1 MSRLRTRCGWLAFV
15 AVTFAAVSATA
26 DGRAPSLSAK
36 DRAEIQ
42 QLAVEYGRAL
52 GTCAAEDYARLF
64 EPDGAFASGP
74 RGTVRGRERL
84 MALVESE
91 RHCNGPAGDRKP
103 RQAPTMEIQPA
114 AGGAVGRGALG
125 PDGSYVDDTYVKT
138 KGGWRFKLRQ
148 VITGQEK
155 AAQLSGPDFLAI
167 RHLAGDGSPD
177 YGDVYSSTPDGWR
190 FRSSGVVIAATPAA
204 GVTGRVHL
212 KAGGRYDDVYA
223 NSPNGWRFQSRTFV
237 PEVAGGPQGQPQQV
251 R

>member
-1 MSRLRTRCGWLAFV
+1 MSRLRTRRGCLAFA

-26 DGRAPSLSAK
+26 EDRVPSLSAK

-64 EPDGAFASGP
+64 EPDG
-74 RGTVRGRERL
+74 
-84 MALVESE
+84 
-91 RHCNGPAGDRKP
+91 
-103 RQAPTMEIQPA
+103 
-114 AGGAVGRGALG
+114 

-155 AAQLSGPDFLAI
+155 AAQLAGPDFLAI
-167 RHLAGDGSPD
+167 RRLAGDGSPD

-237 PEVAGGPQGQPQQV
+237 PEVASGPQGQPQQV